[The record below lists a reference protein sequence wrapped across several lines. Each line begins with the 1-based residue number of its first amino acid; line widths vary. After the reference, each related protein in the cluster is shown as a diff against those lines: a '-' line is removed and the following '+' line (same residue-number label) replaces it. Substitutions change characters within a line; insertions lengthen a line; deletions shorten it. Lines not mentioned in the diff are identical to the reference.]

1 VTGSGSRVLVLEV
14 ESRACAVPLSHVV
27 ETMRPLPIDPIA
39 GMPPFVRGLSVI
51 RGAPTPVVDLGALLG
66 TPARAAER
74 FVTLRVGDR
83 RVALSVGAVLGI
95 RELDAS
101 TIPSLPPLLKNA
113 EQGAVEAIGTL
124 DAELLIILRAGWLLG
139 GDVWQAIEPPKAGQ

>member
-1 VTGSGSRVLVLEV
+1 MADSSRSGSLVLIV
-14 ESRACAVPLSHVV
+14 AVQLRACALPLMYVI
-27 ETMRPLPIDPIA
+27 ETMRPQPIEPIISTLS
-39 GMPPFVRGLSVI
+39 FVRGLSVI

-66 TPARAAER
+66 TPARAADR

-101 TIPSLPPLLKNA
+101 TLPRLPPLLKNA
-113 EQGAVEAIGTL
+113 ELAPRP
-124 DAELLIILRAGWLLG
+124 DLG
-139 GDVWQAIEPPKAGQ
+139 QHRL